1 MPPEFFRGCT
11 KGVIIENRQML
22 AFRTIIYYNIWAWAT
37 NHSLPRNYGL
47 ILPQGWWAEQ
57 NWIYTTYGTIMIRTN
72 YLYYLRMLPH
82 KLLSSSCQLV
92 FERISIYMHVF
103 FLCISLCKNRPP
115 LLTHLSLRIII
126 ASDTDTTKQACL
138 ANWFYEKKIS
148 RDFSLYF
155 LL

>member
-11 KGVIIENRQML
+11 KGVTIENQQML
-22 AFRTIIYYNIWAWAT
+22 AFRTTIYYNIWAWAT
-37 NHSLPRNYGL
+37 NHPLPRNYGP

-72 YLYYLRMLPH
+72 NLYYLRMLPH
-82 KLLSSSCQLV
+82 KLSSSCQLV

-126 ASDTDTTKQACL
+126 GTDTNTTKQACL

-148 RDFSLYF
+148 WDFSLYF
-155 LL
+155 LI